1 MRSTAEHDTRLSRY
15 STHVLDNKDYPH
27 IVFQGEYG
35 YHTSRMVSLTN
46 GNSVL
51 ALGNVTLQN
60 WLLIQNI
67 KIVLEQMVLS
77 VSGWKTPLG

>member
-1 MRSTAEHDTRLSRY
+1 
-15 STHVLDNKDYPH
+15 
-27 IVFQGEYG
+27 
-35 YHTSRMVSLTN
+35 MVSLTN